1 MVSKSISNIRGYG
14 SSECMSASF
23 NNCTITIDHTYESGD
38 SDFYLTLKDED
49 VFELSIHLEKEE
61 FIKLAKIVKNRLELE
76 LVISNY
82 SCVYENED
90 FEIDDE
96 DCDHIEERYTI
107 YLDMSNI
114 WLNIIYHREVNYC
127 VEGNDATYQ
136 FYLGTDIVK
145 LDKIL
150 QEFLF
155 LL

>member
-76 LVISNY
+76 LVITNY

-96 DCDHIEERYTI
+96 DCDHIEDRYKI
-107 YLDMSNI
+107 YLDMSNG
-114 WLNIIYHREVNYC
+114 WLIIKYKREINDC
-127 VEGNDATYQ
+127 TEGDGATYE
-136 FYLGTDIVK
+136 FYLGTELLK